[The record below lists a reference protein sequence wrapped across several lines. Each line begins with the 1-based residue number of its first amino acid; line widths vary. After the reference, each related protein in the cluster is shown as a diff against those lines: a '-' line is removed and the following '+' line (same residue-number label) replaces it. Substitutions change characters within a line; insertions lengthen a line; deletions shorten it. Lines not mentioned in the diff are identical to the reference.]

1 MFDSAD
7 SIMFKSPQD
16 INILLLFCIMNT
28 YLDLHKYTWLIIPTY
43 CCVVVFCLPYWG
55 KPLRSAVF
63 ILGVLL
69 VFATL
74 GSQGLFCSL
83 KAHCVFLALCKT
95 A

>member
-1 MFDSAD
+1 MFVSAD

-28 YLDLHKYTWLIIPTY
+28 YLDLHKYTLLIISTY

-55 KPLRSAVF
+55 KPLLSVEF

-69 VFATL
+69 LFASL
-74 GSQGLFCSL
+74 GSQGLFCNL
-83 KAHCVFLALCKT
+83 KAHSVFLALCKT